1 MQIDW
6 ITVAAQ
12 IINFL
17 VLAWLLHRFLY
28 GPITKAME
36 RRAQR
41 IAQRLSE
48 ADQKREEA
56 VDEARA
62 FQTRQKELED
72 RREQFLN
79 DAREEAAKERNRL
92 FEQAQD
98 DIALQKKSWQEDVE
112 QQRTEFLHD
121 IRQRTRDHFYAL
133 ARRALGDLADVHLE
147 EQMIRVFREK
157 LATLD
162 ADAKNKLAEAGRK
175 NGNGAIIR
183 SGFEIAADIQNGIRQ
198 TVQDSILTEATVT
211 FERDADI
218 ICGIELKMGGQTLA
232 WNLDS
237 YFVALERLTEEELGK
252 SSPPADRAPGNG

>member
-6 ITVAAQ
+6 ITVSAQ
-12 IINFL
+12 IVNFL

-28 GPITKAME
+28 GPITRAME

-41 IAQRLSE
+41 ISQRLSE
-48 ADQKREEA
+48 ADQKRDEA
-56 VDEARA
+56 ENEARA
-62 FQTRQKELED
+62 FQAQQKELDD

-98 DIALQKKSWQEDVE
+98 DIARQKKSWQEAVE

-121 IRQRTRDHFYAL
+121 IRQRTRDHFYTL

-162 ADAKNKLAEAGRK
+162 ANAKNRLAAAGRK
-175 NGNGAIIR
+175 NGNDAVVR
-183 SGFEIAADIQNGIRQ
+183 SGFEMAADMQNVIRQ
-198 TVQDSILTEATVT
+198 TVRDSILTDAAVT
-211 FERDADI
+211 FERDADVV
-218 ICGIELKMGGQTLA
+218 CGIELKMGGQTLA

-237 YFVALERLTEEELGK
+237 YFEALVRLTKEELGK
-252 SSPPADRAPGNG
+252 PSPPADRAPGNE

>member
-12 IINFL
+12 IVNFL

-48 ADQKREEA
+48 ADQKRKEA
-56 VDEARA
+56 ENEARA
-62 FQTRQKELED
+62 FQAQQKELDD
-72 RREQFLN
+72 RREQFLS
-79 DAREEAAKERNRL
+79 DAREEAAQERNRL

-98 DIALQKKSWQEDVE
+98 DIVQQKRNWQDDLE

-121 IRQRTRDHFYAL
+121 IRQRMRDHFYAL
-133 ARRALGDLADVHLE
+133 ARRALDDLADVHLE
-147 EQMIRVFREK
+147 QQMIRVFQEK

-162 ADAKNKLAEAGRK
+162 ADAKKRLADAGRK

-183 SGFEIAADIQNGIRQ
+183 SGFEMAADMQNGIRQ
-198 TVQDSILTEATVT
+198 TVRDIILPEAKVT
-211 FERDADI
+211 FERDTGVV
-218 ICGIELKMGGQTLA
+218 CGIELKMGGQTLA

-237 YFVALERLTEEELGK
+237 YFEALERLTAEELGK
-252 SSPPADRAPGNG
+252 PSPPTK